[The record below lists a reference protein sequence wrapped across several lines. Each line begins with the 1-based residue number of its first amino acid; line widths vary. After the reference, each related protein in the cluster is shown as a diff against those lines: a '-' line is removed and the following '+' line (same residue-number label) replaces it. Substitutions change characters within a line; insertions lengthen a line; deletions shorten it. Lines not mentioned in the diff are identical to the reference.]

1 MPENDDF
8 LFPDNPNLPPSVFGE
23 PEVSPLNNKIKVK
36 IISPSYPVAE
46 LAADRVLLPSV
57 NGDIMILPDRA
68 PIILTLR
75 PGRLVVYNNDQKEP
89 ITFLVSKGVAEIR
102 RNLCP
107 VLAWAGQ
114 EITMKAERI
123 RERLENTQK
132 MLAEAKSDLERTELS
147 ELIDFFKFVLKE
159 LKQ

>member
-8 LFPDNPNLPPSVFGE
+8 LFPDDPNLPPSVFGE

-102 RNLCP
+102 PEFVSRFGLGRSRNRHENRTHPRTLGKNAKN
-107 VLAWAGQ
+107 VGRGKIRLGTRR
-114 EITMKAERI
+114 IERI
-123 RERLENTQK
+123 
-132 MLAEAKSDLERTELS
+132 D
-147 ELIDFFKFVLKE
+147 
-159 LKQ
+159 

>member
-1 MPENDDF
+1 MPETDDF
-8 LFPDNPNLPPSVFGE
+8 LFPNDPNLLPSVFGE
-23 PEVSPLNNKIKVK
+23 PEPSPLNNKIKVK

-57 NGDIMILPDRA
+57 NGDIMILPNRA

-75 PGRLVVYNNDQKEP
+75 PGRLIIYNNDKKEP
-89 ITFLVSKGVAEIR
+89 MNFLVSKGIAEIR

-114 EITMKAERI
+114 EINMKSERI
-123 RERLENTQK
+123 RERLTNTQK
-132 MLAEAKSDLERTELS
+132 MLSEAKSDLERSELS
-147 ELIDFFKFVLKE
+147 ELIDFLKFVLKE
-159 LKQ
+159 LG

>member
-1 MPENDDF
+1 MPETDDF
-8 LFPDNPNLPPSVFGE
+8 LFPNDPNLLPSVFGE
-23 PEVSPLNNKIKVK
+23 PEPSPLNNKIKVK

-57 NGDIMILPDRA
+57 NGDIMILPNRA

-75 PGRLVVYNNDQKEP
+75 PGRLIIYNNDKKEP
-89 ITFLVSKGVAEIR
+89 MNFLVSKGIAEIR

-114 EITMKAERI
+114 EINMKSERI
-123 RERLENTQK
+123 RERLTNTQK
-132 MLAEAKSDLERTELS
+132 MLSEAKSDLERNELS

-159 LKQ
+159 LG

>member
-8 LFPDNPNLPPSVFGE
+8 LFPDDPNLPPSVFGE
-23 PEVSPLNNKIKVK
+23 PELSPLNNKIKVK

-114 EITMKAERI
+114 EIAMKTERI
-123 RERLENTQK
+123 RERLEKTQK
-132 MLAEAKSDLERTELS
+132 MLAEAKSDLERAELN
-147 ELIDFFKFVLKE
+147 ELIDFLKFVLKE
-159 LKQ
+159 LG

>member
-1 MPENDDF
+1 MTENDDF
-8 LFPDNPNLPPSVFGE
+8 LFPDDPNLPPSVFGE

-114 EITMKAERI
+114 EIAMKTERI
-123 RERLENTQK
+123 RERLEKTQK
-132 MLAEAKSDLERTELS
+132 MLAEAKSDLERAELN
-147 ELIDFFKFVLKE
+147 ELIDFLKFVLKE
-159 LKQ
+159 LG

>member
-1 MPENDDF
+1 
-8 LFPDNPNLPPSVFGE
+8 
-23 PEVSPLNNKIKVK
+23 
-36 IISPSYPVAE
+36 
-46 LAADRVLLPSV
+46 
-57 NGDIMILPDRA
+57 MILPNRA

-75 PGRLVVYNNDQKEP
+75 PGRLIVYNNEKKEP

>member
-1 MPENDDF
+1 MADNDDI
-8 LFPDNPNLPPSVFGE
+8 LFPDDPNLQHSVFGK
-23 PEVSPLNNKIKVK
+23 PELSPLNNKIKVK

-57 NGDIMILPDRA
+57 NGDIMILPNRA

-75 PGRLVVYNNDQKEP
+75 PGRLIVYNNEKKEP